1 MYMMNRCGLCGGT
14 TDGEPAAD
22 NPAEVSVGEAN
33 GSLKPQDDSCL
44 ADVTIDTKK
53 SDGFGTEKGW
63 LGRLLGPLGEQ
74 FGVGGVWVHENCAI
88 WSPEVGFCISTF
100 FYNLCAENLQ
110 KHCNQ
115 LQGMLLLSFF

>member
-1 MYMMNRCGLCGGT
+1 LTGLALRSVRATLVILAGDCLNLCMMNRCGLCGGT

-22 NPAEVSVGEAN
+22 ISSEVPVGLAN
-33 GSLKPQDDSCL
+33 GNLKPQDESCL

-53 SDGFGTEKGW
+53 SDGFGTETGW

-88 WSPEVGFCISTF
+88 WSPEV
-100 FYNLCAENLQ
+100 
-110 KHCNQ
+110 
-115 LQGMLLLSFF
+115 SF

>member
-1 MYMMNRCGLCGGT
+1 MMNRCGLCGGT

-22 NPAEVSVGEAN
+22 NPSEVPAGEAN
-33 GSLKPQDDSCL
+33 GSFKPQDESCL

-53 SDGFGTEKGW
+53 SDGFGPEKGW

-88 WSPEVGFCISTF
+88 WSPEVGFHIP
-100 FYNLCAENLQ
+100 A
-110 KHCNQ
+110 
-115 LQGMLLLSFF
+115 LSFFNFLNVQGFVVSEGLGMFSLFFF

>member
-1 MYMMNRCGLCGGT
+1 MNRCGLCGGT

-22 NPAEVSVGEAN
+22 VEVPVGQAN
-33 GSLKPQDDSCL
+33 DILKPQDESCL

-53 SDGFGTEKGW
+53 SDGFGTETGW

-88 WSPEVGFCISTF
+88 WSPEVGFAF
-100 FYNLCAENLQ
+100 
-110 KHCNQ
+110 
-115 LQGMLLLSFF
+115 LLSLIICVLREAK